1 MPTIPPSSEEITMNR
16 LLVFFFPEVI
26 FYVFANIERY
36 IFKSKIRVYLEKS
49 F

>member
-16 LLVFFFPEVI
+16 LLFFFPEVV

-36 IFKSKIRVYLEKS
+36 IFKGKIRVYLEKS